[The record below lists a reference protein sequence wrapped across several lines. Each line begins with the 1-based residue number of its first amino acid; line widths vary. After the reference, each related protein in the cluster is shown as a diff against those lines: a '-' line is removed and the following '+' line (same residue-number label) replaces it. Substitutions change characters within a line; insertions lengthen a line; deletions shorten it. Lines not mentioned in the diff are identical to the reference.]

1 MYYDGRASSTLY
13 RFLGP
18 KRAVL
23 VSLAMSVGGSWAGC
37 DNYRPIL
44 KDEMVDI
51 ERLVERAGRL
61 VVLSVSRQLAV
72 VRIRSGSGV
81 PIPRPALKGGA
92 KRKKGAKANT
102 VDLTPKRYNYFFLK
116 THNKITL

>member
-1 MYYDGRASSTLY
+1 MYYDGHASSTLY

-23 VSLAMSVGGSWAGC
+23 VSLAMSVVGSWAGC

-44 KDEMVDI
+44 KGEMGDV

-61 VVLSVSRQLAV
+61 VVLSVSRQSAV
-72 VRIRSGSGV
+72 VRTHSRSV
-81 PIPRPALKGGA
+81 
-92 KRKKGAKANT
+92 
-102 VDLTPKRYNYFFLK
+102 
-116 THNKITL
+116 